1 MKVFLLSLTLLVVSV
16 AYAEEDVDVSL
27 MQGLGDTRY
36 HRIESALLDHS
47 YHIFI
52 RLPDDYDANSGV
64 TYPTIY
70 LLDGGLLYPML
81 SSYYQY
87 LRSADEVPDLIV
99 VGISYGNNDYGGGN
113 QRSRDYTAPSSERDY
128 YGGAG
133 NFQQFL
139 VDELFPIIE
148 GSYRS
153 NPQRRIVFGQ
163 SIAGQFPIYSALT
176 DPSLFWG
183 HIASNPAMHRNLSF
197 FLENHS
203 PASSPGG
210 KLFVSSASN
219 DDPRFRKP
227 ALEWIKHWEA
237 ETRKPFQLKTVT
249 LQGHSHFSAP
259 PAAFRAGL
267 AWLFLDQ

>member
-1 MKVFLLSLTLLVVSV
+1 MKVFLLSLTLFVASV

-52 RLPDDYDANSGV
+52 RLPDGYDANSGV
-64 TYPTIY
+64 TYPTVY

-87 LRSADEVPDLIV
+87 LRSAEEVPDLIV
-99 VGISYGNNDYGGGN
+99 VGISYGNNDHGGGN
-113 QRSRDYTAPSSERDY
+113 QRSRDYTAPSDERDY

-133 NFQQFL
+133 NFQRFL
-139 VDELFPIIE
+139 EGELFPLIE
-148 GSYRS
+148 NTYRS
-153 NPQRRIVFGQ
+153 NSNRRIVFGQ
-163 SIAGQFPIYSALT
+163 SIAGQFPIYTALT
-176 DPSLFWG
+176 DPLLFWG

-203 PASSPGG
+203 PALSQGG

-227 ALEWIKHWEA
+227 ALEWMEHWEA
-237 ETRKPFQLKTVT
+237 ETTKPFQLKTAT